1 VLVSDLDGRDIK
13 VKIDVY
19 MLSFQGRLLIEGAE
33 IALNYGW
40 LVGRERF

>member
-1 VLVSDLDGRDIK
+1 VLVSDLDGHDIK

-19 MLSFQGRLLIEGAE
+19 MLSFQGGLLIEGAE
-33 IALNYGW
+33 ITLNYGW